1 MSTIIDEAPSDS
13 QESDA
18 QGGGGVNTIYDV
30 HSTPSLLQYVQELQ
44 TPPVTPKGSPVAADG
59 GHSFAG
65 RDSCTGSSTGDA
77 QPGVLATVGSQRALV
92 ARAGKQP
99 GAGSGKVRAR
109 GFRKQY
115 APLTECGFGV
125 YHRLRLPAILLVDSI
140 EWDAWILVMVLF
152 NALCLAF
159 FRPTDA
165 SYSSLSLTIQFFEI
179 LCQICFTYEAIVKLA
194 ALGVAR
200 YKLSYLRD
208 PWNVFDF
215 VVLLA
220 GWLALYAFFTTLS
233 DDTST
238 LHGPLTVFG
247 VIRVLRPLRVLKMLP
262 ELRRLTGAVLLAL
275 PQLLTLASLSL
286 LVFTTLAVVGLQLLG
301 GKLDQQCYKPIG
313 DFYQDTGPVLKLCS
327 TEGTRG
333 GGRSCPADYV
343 CQASP
348 GAPNYGFTSFDS
360 VQLAY
365 LTIFQCMTQQGWS
378 DVMYWAKQTAGQ
390 YIYAY
395 FTVILFLS
403 FFLFN
408 LIIVFIIV
416 NYSLSQEQNAFQ
428 SIKVG
433 ETDAR
438 DGWAEVGWI
447 VGLWYVPRH

>member
-1 MSTIIDEAPSDS
+1 
-13 QESDA
+13 
-18 QGGGGVNTIYDV
+18 
-30 HSTPSLLQYVQELQ
+30 
-44 TPPVTPKGSPVAADG
+44 VTPKGSLLTADDRSSVSG
-59 GHSFAG
+59 GAVCH
-65 RDSCTGSSTGDA
+65 D
-77 QPGVLATVGSQRALV
+77 GSQAGASQTAASQWDVALSRAGTGRGKARGP
-92 ARAGKQP
+92 ARAQ
-99 GAGSGKVRAR
+99 

-115 APLTECGFGV
+115 APLTECGFGL

-165 SYSSLSLTIQFFEI
+165 SYSSLSLTIQFCEI

-194 ALGVAR
+194 ALGMVR
-200 YKLSYLRD
+200 YKLSYFRD
-208 PWNVFDF
+208 PWNAFDF
-215 VVLLA
+215 MVLLA

-233 DDTST
+233 EDTST
-238 LHGPLTVFG
+238 MHGPLTVFG

-262 ELRRLTGAVLLAL
+262 ELRRLTGAVLMAL
-275 PQLLTLASLSL
+275 PQLLTLASLAL

-301 GKLDQQCYKPIG
+301 GKLNQQCYKPLG

-327 TEGTRG
+327 MSGDAG
-333 GGRSCPADYV
+333 GGRACPTDYV
-343 CQASP
+343 CRASP
-348 GAPNYGFTSFDS
+348 ETPKYGFTGFDS

-365 LTIFQCMTQQGWS
+365 LTIFQCMTQEGWA

-390 YIYAY
+390 YVYAY

-416 NYSLSQEQNAFQ
+416 NYSLSQEQTAFE
-428 SIKVG
+428 SIKVSSMLEDDG
-433 ETDAR
+433 MTRTDMEDLSCMTTPCRSASS
-438 DGWAEVGWI
+438 
-447 VGLWYVPRH
+447 

>member
-1 MSTIIDEAPSDS
+1 MHEM
-13 QESDA
+13 
-18 QGGGGVNTIYDV
+18 
-30 HSTPSLLQYVQELQ
+30 Q
-44 TPPVTPKGSPVAADG
+44 TPPVLPEDSPVATNGA
-59 GHSFAG
+59 SFAG
-65 RDSCTGSSTGDA
+65 EGGGCSAGDDI
-77 QPGVLATVGSQRALV
+77 QPGVLSTTAAGSQRALV
-92 ARAGKQP
+92 VARPGGKQP
-99 GAGSGKVRAR
+99 GNKARAG
-109 GFRKQY
+109 GFRKRY

-165 SYSSLSLTIQFFEI
+165 SYSSLALTIQFFEI

-194 ALGVAR
+194 ALGIVR
-200 YKLSYLRD
+200 YRLSYLQD
-208 PWNVFDF
+208 PWNVFDL

-220 GWLALYAFFTTLS
+220 GWLALYASFTTMS
-233 DDTST
+233 DGTGT

-247 VIRVLRPLRVLKMLP
+247 VIRVLRPLRVLNMLP

-313 DFYQDTGPVLKLCS
+313 DFYQDTGFELKLCS
-327 TEGTRG
+327 TEGDRG
-333 GGRSCPADYV
+333 GGRSCPAGYV
-343 CQASP
+343 CRASSRT
-348 GAPNYGFTSFDS
+348 PNFGFTSFDS

-378 DVMYWAKQTAGQ
+378 DAMYWAKQSVGQ

-395 FTVILFLS
+395 FIVILFLS

-416 NYSLSQEQNAFQ
+416 NYSLSQEQNAFE
-428 SIKVG
+428 SIKVRQHQLMG
-433 ETDAR
+433 GSTFFNVYRTDK
-438 DGWAEVGWI
+438 
-447 VGLWYVPRH
+447 VPEIAFMYPHI

>member
-1 MSTIIDEAPSDS
+1 M
-13 QESDA
+13 
-18 QGGGGVNTIYDV
+18 
-30 HSTPSLLQYVQELQ
+30 Q
-44 TPPVTPKGSPVAADG
+44 TPPVVPEDSPLTAAESA
-59 GHSFAG
+59 SFAG
-65 RDSCTGSSTGDA
+65 QGGGCSAGDDTQQ
-77 QPGVLATVGSQRALV
+77 QPGVLLATRAAGSSQRALV
-92 ARAGKQP
+92 VARPGGKQP
-99 GAGSGKVRAR
+99 GSKARAR
-109 GFRKQY
+109 GFRKRY

-179 LCQICFTYEAIVKLA
+179 LCQICFTYEALVKLA

-200 YKLSYLRD
+200 YRLSYLRD
-208 PWNVFDF
+208 PWNVFDL

-220 GWLALYAFFTTLS
+220 GWLALYASFTTMS
-233 DDTST
+233 DGTST

-247 VIRVLRPLRVLKMLP
+247 VIRVLRPMRVLKMLP

-313 DFYQDTGPVLKLCS
+313 DFYQDTGPELKLCS
-327 TEGTRG
+327 TEGDRG
-333 GGRSCPADYV
+333 GGRSCPAGYV
-343 CQASP
+343 CRASSRT
-348 GAPNYGFTSFDS
+348 PNSGFTSFDS

-365 LTIFQCMTQQGWS
+365 LTIFQCMTQQGWA
-378 DVMYWAKQTAGQ
+378 DVMYWAKQSVGQ

-395 FTVILFLS
+395 FIVILFLS

-416 NYSLSQEQNAFQ
+416 NYSLSQEQNAFE

-433 ETDAR
+433 QHRLMGETTHPIR
-438 DGWAEVGWI
+438 T
-447 VGLWYVPRH
+447 VPTRVLTSHSFIYPHM